1 MEGEPGESGEQLMLS
16 STSGAA
22 KKRRLKQL
30 KNARD
35 KLPKITNFF
44 SATATHTDSDKNED
58 TNTQA
63 NVQSDPDPM
72 NVNSAETEIID
83 VSIPSSSSASSV
95 VSDKFEKSTREPQTT
110 AVDFVNDIGH
120 FQNQILT
127 AELKRRIINTL
138 SSRPVGPFPRD
149 PSQQYRKFSITY
161 YKKETPYGS
170 IDRQWLCYSTI
181 LDAVYCEPCWLFSN
195 TKMDNWRQQ
204 GIRDWRGLTT
214 KIKIHEASQ
223 SHSSSC
229 YIYEKWKHNTVIDK
243 DLEEKIK
250 YEACFWT
257 QVLER
262 LINITLTLAKNCLAF
277 RGHRESLSETYN
289 GNFLSMVQ
297 IIAKYD
303 DVLTQ
308 VVNLPKG
315 TTKYL
320 SHKIQDEIINIL
332 CDKVKSCLIS
342 KVKKAPFFS
351 VMMDTTQDLSK
362 KDQLSQVVRYV
373 EILKNEKDEP
383 IALEIKE
390 SFLGFTEVHDHSAA
404 GLSSKIVQLI
414 EDSGLSFDKCRG
426 QGYDGAAVMSGVY
439 GGVQALI
446 KEKQPKATY
455 IHCAAHNLNLV
466 IGDAVKCSLEIQS
479 YFSILEEIYVFFGNS
494 LPRWDILSNITEE
507 SQITLKRLNPTRWAG
522 RVTSLMAVKLR
533 FVDIIKALDKI
544 ILCSSKR
551 DERQE
556 AENIK
561 KRCLLLNL
569 QLHVS

>member
-1 MEGEPGESGEQLMLS
+1 MEGEPGESGEQLKLS

-30 KNARD
+30 KNTRD

-44 SATATHTDSDKNED
+44 SATATHINKNED
-58 TNTQA
+58 TNTEA
-63 NVQSDPDPM
+63 HVQSDPDPISDPM
-72 NVNSAETEIID
+72 NVNSTETEIID
-83 VSIPSSSSASSV
+83 VGGVVSIPSSSSV
-95 VSDKFEKSTREPQTT
+95 VSDKFEDEESARAPEVQTT

-127 AELKRRIINTL
+127 AELKRRIINTP
-138 SSRPVGPFPRD
+138 SFRPVGPFPRD
-149 PSQQYRKFSITY
+149 PVQQYRKFSITY
-161 YKKETPYGS
+161 YKKETPYGT
-170 IDRQWLCYSTI
+170 IDRHWLCYSTI

-214 KIKIHEASQ
+214 KIKIHETSQ
-223 SHSSSC
+223 SHLSSC

-250 YEACFWT
+250 YEACFWA

-297 IIAKYD
+297 LMAKYD
-303 DVLTQ
+303 DVLKQ

-383 IALEIKE
+383 IGLEIKE
-390 SFLGFTEVHDHSAA
+390 SFLGFSEVHDHSAA
-404 GLSSKIVQLI
+404 GLSSKIVQFI

-466 IGDAVKCSLEIQS
+466 IGDAVKCCMEIQS
-479 YFSILEEIYVFFGNS
+479 YFAILEEIYVFLETVYLVGTYCQMKQQKN
-494 LPRWDILSNITEE
+494 
-507 SQITLKRLNPTRWAG
+507 LK
-522 RVTSLMAVKLR
+522 
-533 FVDIIKALDKI
+533 
-544 ILCSSKR
+544 
-551 DERQE
+551 
-556 AENIK
+556 
-561 KRCLLLNL
+561 
-569 QLHVS
+569 